1 MAKEQ
6 NNILHRWFEEVWN
19 NGRTEVIDEM
29 IAPNAI
35 AHGLEDPSD
44 TKGNEVSSRKN
55 SRNSITAFAARF
67 RKFTSASKKWFQ
79 KVTWS
84 SAIAKSRQRIR
95 VRALAWNPPASRSR
109 LRGCL
114 CFGCGMG
121 R

>member
-6 NNILHRWFEEVWN
+6 NTILHRWFEEVWN
-19 NGRTEVIDEM
+19 NGRAELIDEM

-35 AHGLEDPSD
+35 AHGLEDPN
-44 TKGNEVSSRKN
+44 GNEVRDRKD

-67 RKFTSASKKWFQ
+67 RIFTSVSKKRFQ
-79 KVTWS
+79 KATWS

-109 LRGCL
+109 LRGC
-114 CFGCGMG
+114 
-121 R
+121 